1 MHSWTQKITIILA
14 VSLLLTA
21 CASATTSLPPT
32 PTTSPIVLADGLGR
46 EITLEQP
53 AQRIASLAPS
63 NIEILFAL
71 GAGSQVV
78 ARDTFADYPE
88 EAKALADI
96 GGGFGEINTELL
108 LSLKPDLVL
117 AAEINSPDNVQMLED
132 MGFKVFYISNPKDL
146 EGMYENLRLVAQLVG
161 REAEAG
167 SLIQS
172 LSQRVEAIDAKVA
185 SVTDR
190 PLVFYEL
197 DATDPNA
204 PWTSGP
210 GTFIDLLITKAG
222 GRNLGSVLPDP
233 WVQLSVEAIITQ
245 NPDIILLG
253 DYTLGGIK
261 PEDVMARPGW
271 ESIAAVQNQKVF
283 PFDDNLVSR
292 PGPRL
297 VDGYEALA
305 KLLHPELFQ

>member
-21 CASATTSLPPT
+21 CASATTFLPPT

-261 PEDVMARPGW
+261 PEDVIARPGW

>member
-14 VSLLLTA
+14 VSLLLSA